1 MKSNGN
7 LEISYMKTYT
17 AGEDEGRL
25 AAAAKELGLEKA
37 RAVRAQ
43 VRHRTPDVKLAWDA
57 FHDTTVEKIRMY
69 AAYTL
74 HEIEEGFEE
83 FEKEISHEAHE
94 AHEVS
99 GGSIPAAIMGI
110 IKVMVGPA
118 ILYLPHGFASAGYL
132 TAFPCLIGA
141 TIIFLYSANCL
152 LEAWQVE
159 SQLVTE
165 KLPLLKNGG
174 RSRSFISKRAL
185 TYPELAR
192 RAFGERGETVIK
204 TGIALLQ
211 SGVCLTYLIF
221 VPQNLHTSL
230 LQLFNINIPA
240 QVCLIAM
247 LLIQIPLSWIKDIR
261 KLTPTN
267 MIANA
272 LILYG
277 LITCIGLA
285 LSTTFFTPNNPTMQ
299 ETKPMQNFYDHVT
312 TSLSPFEKDW
322 FLFIGTSVLL
332 FEGTM
337 TLLIPLQ
344 EAVETKEDRAKFPVI
359 FQKVIICVISFY
371 SFFAL
376 INWIA
381 FGRDVRTVLT
391 TSLPSG
397 ILATSVQLA
406 YSIAVIFT
414 FPLQNFPALE
424 ISTRSIQTRFSKTIP
439 RNMISCINILLLGI
453 VALFTMDS
461 LDKVVSLM
469 GGLLGCPIAFCFPPM
484 IHLKLVLEKDKAEE
498 RWKRVILNYFV
509 FTLGLVACVVAT
521 STTLYKLRTTEK

>member
-1 MKSNGN
+1 
-7 LEISYMKTYT
+7 
-17 AGEDEGRL
+17 
-25 AAAAKELGLEKA
+25 
-37 RAVRAQ
+37 
-43 VRHRTPDVKLAWDA
+43 
-57 FHDTTVEKIRMY
+57 
-69 AAYTL
+69 
-74 HEIEEGFEE
+74 
-83 FEKEISHEAHE
+83 
-94 AHEVS
+94 
-99 GGSIPAAIMGI
+99 
-110 IKVMVGPA
+110 MVGPA

-132 TAFPCLIGA
+132 TAFPCLVGA

-152 LEAWQVE
+152 LEAWKVE
-159 SQLVTE
+159 SQLLTE
-165 KLPLLKNGG
+165 ELPLLKSGG
-174 RSRSFISKRAL
+174 RSQSFISKRAL

-230 LQLFNINIPA
+230 LQLFNIDISA

-285 LSTTFFTPNNPTMQ
+285 LSTTFFSSPA
-299 ETKPMQNFYDHVT
+299 KPMENFYEHVT
-312 TSLSPFEKDW
+312 TSLVPFEKDW

-344 EAVETKEDRAKFPVI
+344 EAVETKEDRARFPAI

-376 INWIA
+376 SNWIA

-406 YSIAVIFT
+406 YSIAVVFT

-439 RNMISCINILLLGI
+439 RNMISCINILLLGL

-484 IHLKLVLEKDKAEE
+484 IHLKLVLEKEKGDE
-498 RWKRVILNYFV
+498 RWRRVILNYFV
-509 FTLGLVACVVAT
+509 FSLGLVACVVAT
-521 STTLYKLRTTEK
+521 CTTLYKLRTTGK

>member
-165 KLPLLKNGG
+165 ELPLLKNGG

-211 SGVCLTYLIF
+211 SGVCLTYLVRFFMCYNHIPNF
-221 VPQNLHTSL
+221 L
-230 LQLFNINIPA
+230 LDF
-240 QVCLIAM
+240 C
-247 LLIQIPLSWIKDIR
+247 
-261 KLTPTN
+261 PTK
-267 MIANA
+267 
-272 LILYG
+272 
-277 LITCIGLA
+277 
-285 LSTTFFTPNNPTMQ
+285 ST
-299 ETKPMQNFYDHVT
+299 Y
-312 TSLSPFEKDW
+312 
-322 FLFIGTSVLL
+322 
-332 FEGTM
+332 
-337 TLLIPLQ
+337 
-344 EAVETKEDRAKFPVI
+344 
-359 FQKVIICVISFY
+359 
-371 SFFAL
+371 
-376 INWIA
+376 
-381 FGRDVRTVLT
+381 
-391 TSLPSG
+391 
-397 ILATSVQLA
+397 
-406 YSIAVIFT
+406 
-414 FPLQNFPALE
+414 
-424 ISTRSIQTRFSKTIP
+424 
-439 RNMISCINILLLGI
+439 
-453 VALFTMDS
+453 
-461 LDKVVSLM
+461 
-469 GGLLGCPIAFCFPPM
+469 
-484 IHLKLVLEKDKAEE
+484 
-498 RWKRVILNYFV
+498 
-509 FTLGLVACVVAT
+509 
-521 STTLYKLRTTEK
+521 